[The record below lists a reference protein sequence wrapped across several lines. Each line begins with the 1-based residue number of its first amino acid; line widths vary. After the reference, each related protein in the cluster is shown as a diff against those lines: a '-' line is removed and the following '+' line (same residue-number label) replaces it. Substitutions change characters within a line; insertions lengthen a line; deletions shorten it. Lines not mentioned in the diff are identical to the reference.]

1 MEDSRK
7 EQISREYTAQ
17 FLGFLPSDLVNE
29 ISETCME
36 LVTDGLEAVKGQVQK
51 KLPGKFKQE
60 ELDSGFK
67 IVGQK
72 YHMNVEKIFEKL
84 GSYVC
89 AHILR
94 VPNHV
99 LLPEDSAW
107 EEQDRVGVINK
118 LAASNN
124 EMTAI
129 RNRIQNNIYRRA
141 VLTAELEKVE
151 QVCKVQ
157 EEMIVKDEQLFGK
170 LDLENMKDITEF
182 CLVSKQSQAS
192 KKKELEQARGGL
204 ARKRGMDCISSGA
217 IKKKKVDERRKNCM
231 ETVEH

>member
-1 MEDSRK
+1 M
-7 EQISREYTAQ
+7 
-17 FLGFLPSDLVNE
+17 G
-29 ISETCME
+29 
-36 LVTDGLEAVKGQVQK
+36 
-51 KLPGKFKQE
+51 KQE

-72 YHMNVEKIFEKL
+72 YQMNVEKIFEKL

-94 VPNHV
+94 VPDHV
-99 LLPEDSAW
+99 LLPEDSDW
-107 EEQDRVGVINK
+107 EEQDRVGVVNK

-141 VLTAELEKVE
+141 VLTTELEKV
-151 QVCKVQ
+151 
-157 EEMIVKDEQLFGK
+157 IAKDDQLFGK

-182 CLVSKQSQAS
+182 CLVTKQSQAS
-192 KKKELEQARGGL
+192 KKKELEQARGGSE
-204 ARKRGMDCISSGA
+204 RKRGMDCISSGA
-217 IKKKKVDERRKNCM
+217 IKKKKVDERRKKCM
-231 ETVEH
+231 ETVEN